1 LGWRPLQAGAD
12 FKLYFVGDNN
22 QELTMTAAILPL
34 LRPRTV
40 GELLDQAVRLYRQNF
55 LKFIGIVA
63 VVQIPLSLLQLVASL
78 ITFNGFFELVDS
90 SEVAPSTL
98 SGIASFIGLSSTI
111 LLSIL
116 GFLLIQGMTTAALT
130 RAIAGSYVGEPIG
143 IIESYR
149 KIGPAWLSLF
159 STLLLAL
166 LLVLAVFIWC
176 LIPCVGWITGFGML
190 AFFWMVIIPLI
201 IPVVVVEGRTA
212 LEAIRRAWDLSRRRF
227 WWVLGFVFTLFIF
240 SLLVVQGPVT
250 VLTYL
255 FYFVIG
261 TQFEVTGWQLVLQTV
276 IQAIAEMTL
285 SLLYLPLQLTA
296 IALLYFDLRIRTEGF
311 DLMLLAQ
318 GGGEWPSHFS
328 ELATGAPQPQFE
340 RWLTMAEMGQ
350 FALIMVGVF
359 GLYFAFIS
367 LLMSL
372 IFAIGF
378 IASAYS

>member
-1 LGWRPLQAGAD
+1 
-12 FKLYFVGDNN
+12 
-22 QELTMTAAILPL
+22 MTAAALPQ
-34 LRPRTV
+34 LRPRSV

-63 VVQIPLSLLQLVASL
+63 VVQIPISLLQLVASL
-78 ITFNGFFELVDS
+78 LTFNGFFELVDN
-90 SEVAPSTL
+90 SEAAPSNPF
-98 SGIASFIGLSSTI
+98 GVASFIGMGSTV
-111 LLSIL
+111 LLGIL
-116 GFLLIQGMTTAALT
+116 GFLLIQGITTAALT

-143 IIESYR
+143 IIDSYR
-149 KIGPAWLSLF
+149 KIGSAWLSLF

-166 LLVLAVFIWC
+166 LLVLGVFIWS

-201 IPVVVVEGRTA
+201 IPVVVIERRTA

-240 SLLVVQGPVT
+240 SLLVVRGPVT
-250 VLTYL
+250 VMTYL
-255 FYFVIG
+255 FYFVVG
-261 TQFEVTGWQLVLQTV
+261 VQFEASGWQLFLQTV
-276 IQAIAEMTL
+276 VQSIAELAL

-328 ELATGAPQPQFE
+328 ELATGAPQPQLD

-350 FALIMVGVF
+350 FALMMVGVT
-359 GLYFAFIS
+359 GLYFAFVS

-372 IFAIGF
+372 FFAIGF
-378 IASAYS
+378 IASGLS